1 MDYKSVKIPVW
12 AYDNAVA
19 ARAHLLRRG
28 LDALPEEVLHPG
40 VCPRC
45 SGAIVRSDGARG
57 LVCGSR
63 CGYRQDDAGGA
74 SVPLGVLLGLG
85 VTALLERLGPIP
97 CELAAERAD
106 RLRAAREASAELL
119 KRARL
124 PLRKRRGSP
133 AEPK

>member
-45 SGAIVRSDGARG
+45 SGAIVRSDGA
-57 LVCGSR
+57 
-63 CGYRQDDAGGA
+63 DAGGA